1 MTVSKFIV
9 VRGLVKA
16 ALSGLLGASLCYA
29 VLFGGTNNGSIG
41 LLAGLVGIG
50 LLAGLVGVIL
60 QHYFQK
66 DTDSPVNHETKGKED
81 ES

>member
-1 MTVSKFIV
+1 MLEVTVSRFIV

-16 ALSGLLGASLCYA
+16 ALSGLLVASLCYA
-29 VLFGGTNNGSIG
+29 VLFGGTNNE
-41 LLAGLVGIG
+41 GIG

-66 DTDSPVNHETKGKED
+66 DTDSPIDNGTKDNE
-81 ES
+81 